1 MKGEFHFTSNVVRYF
16 TISTRELF
24 HIRRKPNISLLVA
37 VLFIFCHFY
46 GIIQLIDKLE
56 FIGGDKYGQCYI
68 SLRFEWSR
76 KKHTRK
82 SSCRKLNIQFID
94 IEDIYFSKLD
104 NPNYPYENP
113 RPYGEVVSL
122 LTNIVNSE
130 GDFVLA
136 SVAGS
141 FGDEFISHLKCVI
154 SIEVPREI
162 RLKRVYDRSYML
174 FGEKSCKGGEFFEQ
188 IMSFHNFCASRDENL
203 VNDWLS
209 TICCP
214 IIRVDGT
221 LPICDN
227 VNLIA
232 EEL

>member
-1 MKGEFHFTSNVVRYF
+1 MSVVSVLAY
-16 TISTRELF
+16 STKFL
-24 HIRRKPNISLLVA
+24 IAYN
-37 VLFIFCHFY
+37 
-46 GIIQLIDKLE
+46 QLNKLE
-56 FIGGDKYGQCYI
+56 FSGGGINMGKGILVCG
-68 SLRFEWSR
+68 LNGAG
-76 KKHTRK
+76 K
-82 SSCRKLNIQFID
+82 STLAKALAERLNLQFID
-94 IEDIYFSKLD
+94 IEDIYFSKQD
-104 NPNYPYENP
+104 NPDYPYEKS

-122 LTNIVNSE
+122 LTNIVN
-130 GDFVLA
+130 GKNDFVLA

-141 FGDEFISHLKCVI
+141 FGDEFISHLRCVI
-154 SIEVPREI
+154 SIEVPKEI

-174 FGEKSCKGGEFFEQ
+174 FGEKSCKGGEFYEQ
-188 IMSFHNFCASRDENL
+188 IKSFHNFCASRDENL

-232 EEL
+232 EKL